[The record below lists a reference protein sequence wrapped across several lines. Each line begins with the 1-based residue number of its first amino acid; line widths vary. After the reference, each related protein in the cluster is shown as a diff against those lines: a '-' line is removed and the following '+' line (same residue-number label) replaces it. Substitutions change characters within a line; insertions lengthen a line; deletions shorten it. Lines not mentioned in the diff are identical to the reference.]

1 MSYPVTNEHIR
12 DLSDE
17 VVLAALMR
25 ARDSHPLLDKS
36 DQRGLGLAALMM
48 GAVKLCFS
56 IGVIDRVTSADKHLD
71 DATLL
76 TRVHAIC

>member
-36 DQRGLGLAALMM
+36 DQRGLGLAAPSPEGPLYLKS
-48 GAVKLCFS
+48 GP
-56 IGVIDRVTSADKHLD
+56 
-71 DATLL
+71 
-76 TRVHAIC
+76 